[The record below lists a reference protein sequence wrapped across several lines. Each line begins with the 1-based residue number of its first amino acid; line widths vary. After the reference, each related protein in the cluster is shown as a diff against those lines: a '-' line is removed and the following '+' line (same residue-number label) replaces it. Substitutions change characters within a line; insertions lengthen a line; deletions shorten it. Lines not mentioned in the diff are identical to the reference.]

1 MKCFSATSRIGTCI
15 SITVYIYPQQYCLA
29 KLHVFKAS
37 ARELHAMSLRLL
49 RKSLRSILWPINEN
63 VENYK
68 NNVISHSTFPF
79 LWLMVVSKEGLLLLI
94 YKFIYSYI
102 FSRTCYLPSQ
112 NLMWVFLKTSNT
124 LIFLFGLALR
134 K

>member
-63 VENYK
+63 VQNYK
-68 NNVISHSTFPF
+68 NNVISHSTFSF

-102 FSRTCYLPSQ
+102 FSRTCYRPSQ
-112 NLMWVFLKTSNT
+112 NLMWFFLK
-124 LIFLFGLALR
+124 LKILWYFYLA
-134 K
+134 